1 MLLDHIHVSTN
12 HACIY
17 QALTI
22 HLPKTQSLVVATV
35 LSLLT
40 KSNMASFQ
48 NHSVATALLAFLS
61 LLYYHCPSVA
71 TVLPQHCCHW
81 VVTVD
86 FCRHCVATALSPLC
100 CHCRFLSPLLLP
112 LLIKSNMVSFQ
123 YHGVV
128 TGIATVLPLY
138 FLQWHHCDTTVTTQW

>member
-86 FCRHCVATALSPLC
+86 FCRHCVVTVDFCCHCCCHCLLNLIWSRSNTTVLSQDLPLC
-100 CHCRFLSPLLLP
+100 CHCISY
-112 LLIKSNMVSFQ
+112 S
-123 YHGVV
+123 G
-128 TGIATVLPLY
+128 
-138 FLQWHHCDTTVTTQW
+138 TTVTPQ